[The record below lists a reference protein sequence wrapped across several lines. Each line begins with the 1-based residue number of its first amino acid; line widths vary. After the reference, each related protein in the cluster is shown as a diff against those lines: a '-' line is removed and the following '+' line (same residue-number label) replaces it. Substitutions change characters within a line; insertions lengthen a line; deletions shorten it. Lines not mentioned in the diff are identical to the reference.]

1 MKNNFNDKVFNINND
16 IISINNC
23 SFLFIVTMTTIIM
36 ATLKQNEEDS
46 CVGESLK
53 EKGNRKRHETVKE
66 KKIFEVYMRKKYE
79 RLIFDNFI

>member
-16 IISINNC
+16 IISINNY

-36 ATLKQNEEDS
+36 ATLKQNEEGS
-46 CVGESLK
+46 CVGENLK

>member
-36 ATLKQNEEDS
+36 ATLKQNEEGS
-46 CVGESLK
+46 CVGESLE